1 MLWACGFQ
9 KCFKRGPLR
18 AGVPGVMGLSA
29 WMAASAH
36 VVHERNHN
44 HWHACPKIRRSFA
57 CHRCISECG
66 SVGACCDHSVG
77 AQHNYAPIFC
87 GDFSMSG
94 LAHLLSSDVSHLL
107 SRSHGFKTAQFD
119 SLSVV
124 GKRGPG
130 CAGVPGSFTS
140 AMK

>member
-1 MLWACGFQ
+1 M
-9 KCFKRGPLR
+9 
-18 AGVPGVMGLSA
+18 
-29 WMAASAH
+29 
-36 VVHERNHN
+36 
-44 HWHACPKIRRSFA
+44 
-57 CHRCISECG
+57 
-66 SVGACCDHSVG
+66 GACCDHSVG

-130 CAGVPGSFTS
+130 CAGVPGSLTC